1 MKQDRLLSIHNTLT
15 PLQRC
20 DVSTRTAHWAI
31 TVLISNK
38 IFIDLMEAQ
47 KLLLHSHCCFLC
59 MKITFITMFTRE
71 VLLSSD
77 NYVAHRSSKLPLFS
91 VIYTCVVP
99 WHIRKLE
106 IDTTKLLLSL
116 VDTFFNN
123 LINLF
128 TLTFFCNRDILRVIF
143 KFSQLGII
151 ACHGSNV
158 ASLSLLK
165 RRELLSL

>member
-1 MKQDRLLSIHNTLT
+1 MIGVYINYAWLDPILMKQDRLLSIHNTLT

-31 TVLISNK
+31 TVLIGNE

-47 KLLLHSHCCFLC
+47 KLLLHSHCCLLC

-77 NYVAHRSSKLPLFS
+77 NYVAHRSSKLSLFS
-91 VIYTCVVP
+91 AIYTCVVP

-106 IDTTKLLLSL
+106 IDTTKLLDECSWALS
-116 VDTFFNN
+116 TP
-123 LINLF
+123 
-128 TLTFFCNRDILRVIF
+128 
-143 KFSQLGII
+143 FSII
-151 ACHGSNV
+151 
-158 ASLSLLK
+158 
-165 RRELLSL
+165 

>member
-1 MKQDRLLSIHNTLT
+1 MIGVYINYAWLDPILMKQDRLLSIHNTLT

-31 TVLISNK
+31 TVLISNE

-106 IDTTKLLLSL
+106 IDTTKLLDECSWALS
-116 VDTFFNN
+116 TPFS
-123 LINLF
+123 I
-128 TLTFFCNRDILRVIF
+128 ILSI
-143 KFSQLGII
+143 
-151 ACHGSNV
+151 
-158 ASLSLLK
+158 SL
-165 RRELLSL
+165 R

>member
-1 MKQDRLLSIHNTLT
+1 MIGVYINYAWLDPILMKQDRLLSIHNTLT

-47 KLLLHSHCCFLC
+47 KLLLHSHCCLLC
-59 MKITFITMFTRE
+59 MKITFITMFTLE

-91 VIYTCVVP
+91 TIYTCVVP

-106 IDTTKLLLSL
+106 IDTTKLLDECSWALS
-116 VDTFFNN
+116 TPFS
-123 LINLF
+123 I
-128 TLTFFCNRDILRVIF
+128 IWSISLR
-143 KFSQLGII
+143 
-151 ACHGSNV
+151 
-158 ASLSLLK
+158 
-165 RRELLSL
+165 

>member
-1 MKQDRLLSIHNTLT
+1 MIGMYINYAWLDPILMKQDRLLSIHNTLT

-31 TVLISNK
+31 TVLISNE
-38 IFIDLMEAQ
+38 IFIDLMKAQ
-47 KLLLHSHCCFLC
+47 KLLLHSHCCLLC

-91 VIYTCVVP
+91 AIYTCVVP

-106 IDTTKLLLSL
+106 IDITKLLDECSWALS
-116 VDTFFNN
+116 TPFS
-123 LINLF
+123 I
-128 TLTFFCNRDILRVIF
+128 IWSISLR
-143 KFSQLGII
+143 
-151 ACHGSNV
+151 
-158 ASLSLLK
+158 
-165 RRELLSL
+165 